1 MQFASERTACTSGTR
16 TALPCPALNE
26 LNELTQDPATARSP
40 DRDLG
45 AEAITRDEL
54 ECPAQGKLFRVL
66 GRCLSLN
73 QDAPALFSDH
83 EMPDAA
89 VSCLTNSLLDLFD
102 E

>member
-26 LNELTQDPATARSP
+26 LSHDPATARSP

-45 AEAITRDEL
+45 AEAITRNEL

-83 EMPDAA
+83 EMPDAT

>member
-1 MQFASERTACTSGTR
+1 MQYTSERTACTSGTR
-16 TALPCPALNE
+16 AALLFPALNA
-26 LNELTQDPATARSP
+26 LTHDPATARSP

-45 AEAITRDEL
+45 AETFTRDEL

-73 QDAPALFSDH
+73 QDAAAFFPDH

-89 VSCLTNSLLDLFD
+89 VRCLTNSLLDLFD

>member
-1 MQFASERTACTSGTR
+1 VQFASERTACTSGTH
-16 TALPCPALNE
+16 TALPCPALND
-26 LNELTQDPATARSP
+26 LTHDPATARSR

-45 AEAITRDEL
+45 AEAIARDEL

-73 QDAPALFSDH
+73 QDASALFSDH